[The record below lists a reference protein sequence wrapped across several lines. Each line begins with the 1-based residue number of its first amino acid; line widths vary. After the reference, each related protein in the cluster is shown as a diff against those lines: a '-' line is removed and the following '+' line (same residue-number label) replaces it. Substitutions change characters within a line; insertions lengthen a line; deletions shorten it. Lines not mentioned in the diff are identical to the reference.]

1 MLILTFS
8 ICVLFLTIPFVNAQF
23 PTDGVV
29 GYWSFDAGTINGKTV
44 QDVLGDNDGEL
55 DGNPKVVAGKVDKG
69 LEFDSNNFVHIPG
82 TDSLDFNG
90 AEEITV
96 AAWING
102 KTDSPVD
109 GALAGVC
116 CGTIVAQRDVNG
128 WTFRFDGRNGG
139 SELEFITQ
147 PSWQS
152 DGGFGVAAFPKGEWH
167 HLVGTLMVIRRCSM
181 LMVN

>member
-1 MLILTFS
+1 MSKKIMLILTFS

-96 AAWING
+96 AAWIN
-102 KTDSPVD
+102 
-109 GALAGVC
+109 
-116 CGTIVAQRDVNG
+116 
-128 WTFRFDGRNGG
+128 
-139 SELEFITQ
+139 
-147 PSWQS
+147 
-152 DGGFGVAAFPKGEWH
+152 
-167 HLVGTLMVIRRCSM
+167 
-181 LMVN
+181 